1 VVGQVSAG
9 ERVYGPGPE
18 FRASPGTR
26 IAVREAIVNVL
37 AAAGLAVDP
46 AGRTLLLDLIQANL
60 GFPLTVPEQ
69 ATGRDHLIEVVNA
82 CAKVD
87 GGIDALADAV
97 RMMRPE
103 SPEAESVRRLARQPR
118 MHDLL
123 PDSELTWLRMVLSDL
138 VPPRL
143 AALVRRAARPAFP
156 PGEVRDAWDA
166 FAALSDL
173 NTPASGLPPAL
184 VFVEL
189 VAAKCSPKLGE
200 ALRAWNTGQARR
212 LQADARL
219 RELRAQP
226 EPDPAEDARLHLMI
240 VVQPDGIDPGR
251 HIVSHWR
258 QEDPWEW
265 PPVRGGLDAV
275 AVDQLERHVDSLVV
289 EAEKAWAEHSGEVA
303 LEFVLPRSLLNLPVH
318 LWCKEHDSGDPRP
331 LFLDYPVVVRS
342 LERMRSRQWHRAW
355 RVRWEAMMADASAE
369 RVYYCSAD
377 DVCERHRLDAILSD
391 DQWVMMVLAGAP
403 SPHPRPGEDGL
414 AAGLRSGLPALLWHP
429 EASLDLLREVVTWL
443 IDGGGLNDLPVRVQ
457 KSRRTAFQKLT
468 THVDLGVARN
478 LVILWDDPNRLVFLD
493 APPVGPGLTAGNAD
507 ERHRAS

>member
-1 VVGQVSAG
+1 MSAG
-9 ERVYGPGPE
+9 EGVYGPGPE
-18 FRASPGTR
+18 FRAWPGTR
-26 IAVREAIVNVL
+26 IAVREAIVNLL

-46 AGRTLLLDLIQANL
+46 AGRALLLDLVQANL

-69 ATGRDHLIEVVNA
+69 VTGRDHLIELVNA
-82 CAKVD
+82 CAKTE

-97 RMMRPE
+97 RMMRPD
-103 SPEAESVRRLARQPR
+103 SPEAEAIRRLARQPR

-123 PDSELTWLRMVLSDL
+123 PDSELTWLRAVLVGL

-143 AALVRRAARPAFP
+143 TALVRRAAGPALP

-189 VAAKCSPKLGE
+189 VAAKSPQKLGDE
-200 ALRAWNTGQARR
+200 LRTWNAGQARR
-212 LQADARL
+212 LQADTRL

-226 EPDPAEDARLHLMI
+226 EPDAADDARLHLMI
-240 VVQPDGIDPGR
+240 VVQPDGIDPAR

-265 PPVRGGLDAV
+265 PPARGGLHAV
-275 AVDQLERHVDSLVV
+275 DGDQLERHVDNLVV

-355 RVRWEAMMADASAE
+355 RVRWEAMMVNASAE
-369 RVYYCSAD
+369 RVYFCSEE

-391 DQWVMMVLAGAP
+391 EQWVMMVLAAAP

-429 EASLDLLREVVTWL
+429 EASLELLREVVTWL
-443 IDGGGLNDLPVRVQ
+443 IDGGGLSDLPARVQ
-457 KSRRTAFQKLT
+457 KSRCSAFQKT
-468 THVDLGVARN
+468 ATDVDLSTARN

-493 APPVGPGLTAGNAD
+493 GPPAGPAFTAGTID